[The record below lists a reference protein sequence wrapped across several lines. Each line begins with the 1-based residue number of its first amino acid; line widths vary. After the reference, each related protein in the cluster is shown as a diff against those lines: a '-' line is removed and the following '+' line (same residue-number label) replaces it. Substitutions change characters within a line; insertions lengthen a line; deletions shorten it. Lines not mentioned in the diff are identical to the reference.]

1 MEWAKAEEWDKI
13 HSHVFEQAEVLRRY
27 GTLTE
32 GEGRR
37 DQVVTVAAQVQ
48 DEEDPE
54 EIREVYW
61 DMCGTIWYN
70 ASGMVTSC
78 EGKNSNLTVLPQ
90 DGTTYQMAK
99 SVFDWQIASS
109 QDLPHSAAPY
119 RSRRKARMDL
129 PIPPRMKASRTK
141 WRYTHQRWAK
151 DRENKAKSPVG
162 CLVHWY
168 LMTQKG
174 HRVSPGWDG

>member
-1 MEWAKAEEWDKI
+1 MDAQNQDQTDAIYQDTMEWAKEEEWDKI

-109 QDLPHSAAPY
+109 QRSATFGSTVQIAAQSPDGPSYTATYESVSDEMEVYAP
-119 RSRRKARMDL
+119 
-129 PIPPRMKASRTK
+129 
-141 WRYTHQRWAK
+141 
-151 DRENKAKSPVG
+151 EVG
-162 CLVHWY
+162 
-168 LMTQKG
+168 
-174 HRVSPGWDG
+174 